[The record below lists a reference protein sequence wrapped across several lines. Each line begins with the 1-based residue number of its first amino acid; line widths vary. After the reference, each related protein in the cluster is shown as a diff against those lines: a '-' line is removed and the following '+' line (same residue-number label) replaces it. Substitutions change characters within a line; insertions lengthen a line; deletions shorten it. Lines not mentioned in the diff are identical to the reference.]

1 MVFLTEQTNQKFQIS
16 HEGIVCW
23 LVSKK
28 DQYKQKNKTHFSFLM
43 NEVFGIAD
51 RRMEENMSD
60 LQVGPDNISTAFE
73 DG

>member
-16 HEGIVCW
+16 HVGIIW
-23 LVSKK
+23 K
-28 DQYKQKNKTHFSFLM
+28 DKRSIKTEEQNSF
-43 NEVFGIAD
+43 FFWIAD
-51 RRMEENMSD
+51 RRMEGNMSD

>member
-16 HEGIVCW
+16 REGIVCW
-23 LVSKK
+23 LVSTK
-28 DQYKQKNKTHFSFLM
+28 DQYKQKNKTHFSVLM

-51 RRMEENMSD
+51 RRMEGNMSD

>member
-1 MVFLTEQTNQKFQIS
+1 MCGAAAGFLNFSPWFEKIQVPS
-16 HEGIVCW
+16 
-23 LVSKK
+23 
-28 DQYKQKNKTHFSFLM
+28 KTHFSVLM

-51 RRMEENMSD
+51 RRMEGNMSD

>member
-16 HEGIVCW
+16 REGIIWHVW
-23 LVSKK
+23 TK

-43 NEVFGIAD
+43 NEAFWIAD
-51 RRMEENMSD
+51 RRMEGNMSD

>member
-16 HEGIVCW
+16 REGIIW
-23 LVSKK
+23 HVSTK

-43 NEVFGIAD
+43 NEVFWIAD
-51 RRMEENMSD
+51 RRMEGNMSD